1 MNSFV
6 YTMTTGRQ
14 GWDLI
19 SMLRNLVSSTQNA
32 LNLVA
37 VLIGFA
43 AVLWGIWG
51 VFKNLK
57 NSQQAQW
64 GPTIGAIII
73 GAFLVVSQFNGVLG
87 ISQGA
92 SSTVENMAGVSTEA
106 PQIDTGVK

>member
-1 MNSFV
+1 MNAFL
-6 YTMTTGRQ
+6 YTMTSQ

-19 SMLRNLVSSTQNA
+19 QVLKNLVNSTQSA
-32 LNLVA
+32 LNLIA

-43 AVLWGIWG
+43 AVLWGVWN

-64 GPTIGAIII
+64 APAIGAIII

-87 ISQGA
+87 ISEGA
-92 SSTVENMAGVSTEA
+92 SATVSNMAGVSTEA
-106 PQIDTGVK
+106 PNIDLDK